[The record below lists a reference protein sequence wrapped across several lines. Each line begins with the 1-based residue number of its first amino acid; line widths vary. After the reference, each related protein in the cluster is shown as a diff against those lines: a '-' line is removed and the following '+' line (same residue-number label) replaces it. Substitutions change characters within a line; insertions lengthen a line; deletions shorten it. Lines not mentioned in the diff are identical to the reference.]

1 MPVKSKTRKKHHA
14 AHPKEK
20 RSKHFLKVYAPYIP
34 LLLIVG
40 VGLFISTTSELQKR
54 AQAVKSYSTNTTA
67 EGLLEETNKQR
78 QKQNL
83 PALTTNDHLN
93 SAAQSKAQDM
103 ANRDY
108 WSHNT
113 PDGKEPWTFIDG
125 ANYSY
130 RKASENLAYGFDN
143 NRTTINGWMNS
154 EGHRANMLAQD
165 VRDVGFGIVHS
176 VNYQNKGPQTIVV
189 AMYADPTT
197 VAGASTTPI
206 TTTKTPQ
213 SISYI
218 QSVTAG
224 KAPWSGFV
232 AGLVMGSIIMYLV
245 AKHARQLRRALIK
258 SERFIAHH
266 PLFDLTLVALVALAF
281 IVNQNIGNI
290 Y

>member
-1 MPVKSKTRKKHHA
+1 MPVKSNTRKKHHS
-14 AHPKEK
+14 AHPKER

-40 VGLFISTTSELQKR
+40 CGIFISASSEFKNRNR
-54 AQAVKSYSTNTTA
+54 AVESYSTNTSVD
-67 EGLLEETNKQR
+67 GLLEETNKQR
-78 QKQNL
+78 EKQSL
-83 PALTTNDHLN
+83 PTLRSNEFLN

-103 ANRDY
+103 ASRDY

-125 ANYSY
+125 TAYTY
-130 RKASENLAYGFDN
+130 RKASENLAYGFDS
-143 NRTTINGWMNS
+143 NRSTINGWMNS
-154 EGHRANMLAQD
+154 EGHRTNMLAQD
-165 VRDVGFGIVHS
+165 VQEVGFGIVHS
-176 VNYQNKGPQTIVV
+176 VNYLDKGPQTIVV
-189 AMYADPTT
+189 ALYADPTN
-197 VAGASTTPI
+197 VAGASTAPV
-206 TTTKTPQ
+206 TTTRTPQ

-232 AGLVMGSIIMYLV
+232 AGLVMGSIVMYLV
-245 AKHARQLRRALIK
+245 VKHARQMRRAFVR

-266 PLFDLTLVALVALAF
+266 PLFDVTLVALVALTF
-281 IVNQNIGNI
+281 VINQNIGTI